1 LEKLDFLKTVTIV
14 SFALFGIFIGLMSIY
29 RNLDTAVIAV
39 IMLTAASCLLLTYLV
54 MKLNRTPIN
63 KEDTKEAELP
73 SKDKNKSVAGQQK
86 VRTVKIKVACCFG
99 SLSFSTNSRLRS
111 LAALSA

>member
-1 LEKLDFLKTVTIV
+1 MEKLDFLKTVTIA
-14 SFALFGIFIGLMSIY
+14 SFTLFGILIGLMSIY

-54 MKLNRTPIN
+54 MKINRTPTD

-73 SKDKNKSVAGQQK
+73 AKDKTKSAAGQQK
-86 VRTVKIKVACCFG
+86 VRTVRIRVACCFG